1 MGIATDWIQNV
12 PNRLMC
18 LNVWSP
24 TGSIVLVGC
33 RTLDCGQ
40 TSRSRSQGMRWGLKV
55 VLISGSGQA
64 LFLVNQSM
72 NNSQLPDTT
81 DQLFSPCWPRHDVCT
96 PDTVP
101 EISLSSL
108 KLLLPGTLSW

>member
-1 MGIATDWIQNV
+1 MGIVTDWIQNV

-40 TSRSRSQGMRWGLKV
+40 TSRSRSQGMGWGLKV

-81 DQLFSPCWPRHDVCT
+81 DQLVSPCWPRHDVCT